1 MGSLCPPNLA
11 LLTAG
16 DQPRESEHPGRGIR
30 RALLVANPASRRGQR
45 RLPRAVAALEKAGVY
60 CDVVRTEHSGHAAE
74 IVSERSAGYDAV
86 FTLGGDGTAM
96 EAAGALAGTG
106 RPLGVLA
113 GGTGNLLARALGIPL
128 DPSRAVPMLL
138 AGEVLHIDLGRIV
151 GSEPVRHF
159 AVAAGVGIDAAMVA
173 ETPSWLKR
181 RLGVLAY
188 TITATRAAL
197 RAVLCR
203 QFFHVRLTVDGEV
216 FEAAAAAVMIANFGA
231 VLSDRITFGPGIR
244 FDDGV
249 LDACMYSPRNLRDA
263 TRIMWR
269 LLRRDFTSDAAMLYR
284 HGRHIRVE
292 TDPPC
297 LAQADGE
304 LLGMTPL
311 EIEIAPRAVR
321 LLVPKQPSATPNK
334 RPSGQPDRV

>member
-1 MGSLCPPNLA
+1 VGSLHPPDLA
-11 LLTAG
+11 LLSPAERA
-16 DQPRESEHPGRGIR
+16 DRAHKSDRVIK
-30 RALLVANPASRRGQR
+30 RALLVANPASRLGRR
-45 RLPRAVAALEKAGVY
+45 RLPRARTALEKAGVR
-60 CDVVRTEHSGHAAE
+60 CDVCLTERPGHATE
-74 IVSERSAGYDAV
+74 IVLERAAGYDAV

-128 DPSRAVPMLL
+128 DPRRAVPSLL
-138 AGEVLHIDLGRIV
+138 SGEELHIDLGRIT
-151 GSEPVRHF
+151 SCDPPRHF
-159 AVAAGVGIDAAMVA
+159 AVAAGVGIDSAMVA

-197 RAVLCR
+197 RAVLR
-203 QFFHVRLTVDGEV
+203 REFFHVRLTVDGQE

-231 VLSDRITFGPGIR
+231 VLDDRITFGPEIR

-249 LDACMYSPRNLRDA
+249 LDACFYSPTNLRDA
-263 TRIMWR
+263 MRIMWR
-269 LLRRDFTSDAAMLYR
+269 LLRRNFASDAAMLYR
-284 HGRHIRVE
+284 SGRHIRIE
-292 TDPPC
+292 TDPPR

-311 EIEIAPRAVR
+311 EIEVEPRAVR
-321 LLVPKQPSATPNK
+321 LLVPRRPGPKSSK
-334 RPSGQPDRV
+334 RA

>member
-1 MGSLCPPNLA
+1 VGSLTPPDLA
-11 LLTAG
+11 LLTSAER
-16 DQPRESEHPGRGIR
+16 DEHARSDRAIQ
-30 RALLVANPASRRGQR
+30 RALLVANPASRLGRR
-45 RLPRAVAALEKAGVY
+45 RLPRARAALEKAGVQ
-60 CDVVRTEHSGHAAE
+60 CDVAFTERPGHATE
-74 IVSERSAGYDAV
+74 IVLERSAGYDAV

-96 EAAGALAGTG
+96 EAAGALAGTM

-128 DPSRAVPMLL
+128 DPKRAVPSLL
-138 AGEVLHIDLGRIV
+138 GGDELHIDLGRIT
-151 GSEPVRHF
+151 SCEPPRYF

-197 RAVLCR
+197 RAVLR
-203 QFFHVRLTVDGEV
+203 QEFFPVRLTVDGEV
-216 FEAAAAAVMIANFGA
+216 FETSAAAVMIANFGA

-249 LDACMYSPRNLRDA
+249 LDACLYSPKNLRDA
-263 TRIMWR
+263 IRIMWR
-269 LLRRDFTSDAAMLYR
+269 LLGSNFSWDAAMLCR
-284 HGRHIRVE
+284 SGRQIRIE
-292 TDPPC
+292 TDPPR

-311 EIEIAPRAVR
+311 EITVEPRAAR
-321 LLVPKQPSATPNK
+321 LLVPKHRAPKA
-334 RPSGQPDRV
+334 

>member
-1 MGSLCPPNLA
+1 MDRTIKSA
-11 LLTAG
+11 LL
-16 DQPRESEHPGRGIR
+16 I
-30 RALLVANPASRRGQR
+30 ANPASRSGRR
-45 RLPRAVAALEKAGVY
+45 RLPQARTAIEQANIR
-60 CDVVRTEHSGHAAE
+60 CDVAFTERPGHASEIALARAAE
-74 IVSERSAGYDAV
+74 YDAV

-96 EAAGALAGTG
+96 EVAGALAGSN

-128 DPSRAVPMLL
+128 DPRRAIPMLL
-138 AGEVLHIDLGRIV
+138 AGDELHVDLGRIV
-151 GSEPVRHF
+151 GAEPVRHF

-197 RAVLCR
+197 RAVLS
-203 QFFHVRLTVDGEV
+203 QEFFHVRLTVDGEV
-216 FEAAAAAVMIANFGA
+216 FESAAAAVMIANFGA
-231 VLSDRITFGPGIR
+231 VLNDRITFGPGIR

-249 LDACMYSPRNLRDA
+249 LDACLYSPRNLRDA

-269 LLRRDFTSDAAMLYR
+269 LLRRNFSSDEAMLYR
-284 HGRHIRVE
+284 SGKHILVE
-292 TDPPC
+292 TDPPQ

-311 EIEIAPRAVR
+311 EIEVAPRAAR
-321 LLVPKQPSATPNK
+321 LLVPRQPHQRSARATTE
-334 RPSGQPDRV
+334 RP

>member
-1 MGSLCPPNLA
+1 L
-11 LLTAG
+11 
-16 DQPRESEHPGRGIR
+16 Q
-30 RALLVANPASRRGQR
+30 
-45 RLPRAVAALEKAGVY
+45 KAGVRA
-60 CDVVRTEHSGHAAE
+60 DVVYTERPGHAAE
-74 IVSERSAGYDAV
+74 IVSMQAASYDAV

-96 EAAGALAGTG
+96 EAAGALVGTMC
-106 RPLGVLA
+106 PLGVLA
-113 GGTGNLLARALGIPL
+113 GGTGNLLARAVGIPL
-128 DPSRAVPMLL
+128 DPARAVPMLL
-138 AGEVLHIDLGRIV
+138 SGEELHIDLGRIV
-151 GSEPVRHF
+151 SCNPVRHF

-197 RAVLCR
+197 RAVLR
-203 QFFHVRLTVDGEV
+203 REFFHVRLTVDGEV

-249 LDACMYSPRNLRDA
+249 LDACFYSPRNLRDA

-269 LLRRDFTSDAAMLYR
+269 LLRKRFTSDQAMLYR
-284 HGRHIRVE
+284 SGRHIRVE
-292 TDPPC
+292 TDPPRM
-297 LAQADGE
+297 AQADGE

-321 LLVPKQPSATPNK
+321 LLVPRQPAPKQT
-334 RPSGQPDRV
+334 RPSSGDDTRV

>member
-1 MGSLCPPNLA
+1 MGALRTSDLA
-11 LLTAG
+11 LL
-16 DQPRESEHPGRGIR
+16 DQVERAPRTIK
-30 RALLVANPASRRGQR
+30 RALLVANPASRLGQR
-45 RLPRAVAALEKAGVY
+45 RLPRAQAALEKAGVRV
-60 CDVVRTEHSGHAAE
+60 DVAFTERSGHATE
-74 IVSERSAGYDAV
+74 IVTERSAGYDAV

-96 EAAGALAGTG
+96 EAAGALAGTM

-128 DPSRAVPMLL
+128 DPRRAVPKLL
-138 AGEVLHIDLGRIV
+138 EGDELYIDLGRV
-151 GSEPVRHF
+151 TSCEPPRYF

-197 RAVLCR
+197 RSVLR
-203 QFFHVRLTVDGEV
+203 QEFFHVRLSVDGEE

-244 FDDGV
+244 YDDGV
-249 LDACMYSPRNLRDA
+249 LDACFYSPRNLRDA
-263 TRIMWR
+263 MRIMWR
-269 LLRRDFTSDAAMLYR
+269 LLRRNFTSDSAMLYR
-284 HGRHIRVE
+284 SGRHIRIE
-292 TDPPC
+292 TTPPRM
-297 LAQADGE
+297 AQADGE

-311 EIEIAPRAVR
+311 EIEVEPRAAR
-321 LLVPKQPSATPNK
+321 LLVPRQKPPKHT
-334 RPSGQPDRV
+334 